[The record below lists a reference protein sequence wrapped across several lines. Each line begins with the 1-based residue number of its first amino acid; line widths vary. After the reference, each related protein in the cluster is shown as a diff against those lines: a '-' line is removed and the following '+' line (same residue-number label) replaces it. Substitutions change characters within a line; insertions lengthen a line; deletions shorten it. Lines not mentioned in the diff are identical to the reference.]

1 MAPAFLRVLQLDAKR
16 HQQSIMMNSVV
27 ALAGSALETFAI
39 RNDEVAATVPDQS
52 FRLEY
57 LRQQRDRSPAHAQH
71 LGESFLGQRQLVA
84 AGAIGALQKAARE
97 LTIKSANLMQEDW
110 SNWTMRV
117 HDHEGTE
124 LFSLVMSDFRRG
136 NHNP

>member
-1 MAPAFLRVLQLDAKR
+1 
-16 HQQSIMMNSVV
+16 MMNSVV

-84 AGAIGALQKAARE
+84 TDAIGNLQQAARE
-97 LTIKSANLMQEDW
+97 PRNAIVCGVAGCDLL
-110 SNWTMRV
+110 
-117 HDHEGTE
+117 
-124 LFSLVMSDFRRG
+124 SLRQQHLGVARE
-136 NHNP
+136 